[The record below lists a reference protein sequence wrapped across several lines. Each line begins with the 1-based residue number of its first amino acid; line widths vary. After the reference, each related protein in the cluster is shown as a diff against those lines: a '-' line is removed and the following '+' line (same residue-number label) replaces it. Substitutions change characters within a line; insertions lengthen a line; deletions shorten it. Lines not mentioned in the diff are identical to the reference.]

1 MKNKYLIFG
10 LIVLFFLALGIFFFI
25 RSLKEIKEVER
36 EIQRVEIEKKE
47 EKPKIEPPPKPLEEK
62 KVLEEDPNP
71 IINFKF
77 KTLDG
82 KVLSLNS
89 FKEKL
94 IFITFWATWCRFC
107 AMELESLQKLYNEYK
122 GKDVAFVMLSQE
134 DPSRILNYMKKFNYN
149 FPAYV
154 LTERPPISLKY
165 DGIPANFILDKKG
178 NILLRKIG
186 LYDWS
191 SKEAK
196 ETLESLLK

>member
-10 LIVLFFLALGIFFFI
+10 LVLLFFLSLGIFFFI
-25 RSLKEIKEVER
+25 RSLKEIKDVER
-36 EIQRVEIEKKE
+36 EIKRIEVEKKE
-47 EKPKIEPPPKPLEEK
+47 EKPKIEPIPEPLEEK
-62 KVLEEDPNP
+62 KELGENPNP
-71 IINFKF
+71 GINFKF

-82 KVLSLNS
+82 KVLDLNS

-107 AMELESLQKLYNEYK
+107 AMELESLQKLYKEYK
-122 GKDVAFVMLSQE
+122 EKDIAFIMLSPE
-134 DPSRILNYMKKFNYN
+134 DPSRISSYMKKFNYN

-154 LTERPPISLKY
+154 LIERPPISLRY

-178 NILLRKIG
+178 NIILKKIG